1 MQDNAYFELDEE
13 ILFLNYRNL
22 EKTLNKYWPNFKV
35 GYSYKTNSLPW
46 LINWMKSKGAFAE
59 VVSTPEYKLAKKIGY
74 SDSKGGAAV
83 AMMRIHNSLLKQKI
97 DSHVLVAEKLLDE
110 QNIHSFNE
118 NFFDQKISEFKIK
131 LMRQKKYIF
140 KQADK
145 CLLLNDNKG

>member
-1 MQDNAYFELDEE
+1 MK
-13 ILFLNYRNL
+13 ILH
-22 EKTLNKYWPNFKV
+22 
-35 GYSYKTNSLPW
+35 
-46 LINWMKSKGAFAE
+46 
-59 VVSTPEYKLAKKIGY
+59 IGY

-97 DSHVLVAEKLLDE
+97 DSHVLVSEKLLDE

-131 LMRQKKYIF
+131 LIRQKKYIF

-145 CLLLNDNKG
+145 TYKRMNSKVCACCYGEFNIIPFKKIKRSRDSKNKFKP